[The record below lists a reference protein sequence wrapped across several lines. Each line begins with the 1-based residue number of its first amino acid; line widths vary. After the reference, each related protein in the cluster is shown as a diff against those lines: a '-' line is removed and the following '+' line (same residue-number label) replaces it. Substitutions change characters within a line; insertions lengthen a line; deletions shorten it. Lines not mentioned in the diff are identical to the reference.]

1 MVFKGLVGH
10 CHGFQTSLF
19 DIFMTAQKRILF
31 VSQTALGTS
40 TTNRYV
46 ELCTH
51 CAQAGYR
58 TTLFFIGKGKAAQ
71 DSSLRYPKSI
81 GQVAVRHSRP
91 VPSFLLKRSNPLTA
105 GIAALFLFC
114 TCIPRLL
121 FACFRN
127 DVVVL
132 GKPLPFGAVSVFF
145 CAAMTRRPVVL
156 DTDDWEG
163 VGGFATLNQGNNAFA
178 KAVITFFEE
187 WAPPRSAA
195 VVVVSRLLGERM
207 RHAGVAEDDIF
218 YVPNGADIRKFNPGI
233 DGGPIRAQ
241 FNVGGRTVL
250 GYLGTF
256 KPGGASW
263 KFMLDAFHHVCRAK
277 ETPVL
282 LIIGFG
288 PQLDDARAYAK
299 RLGID
304 SRIVFTGKVPH
315 EEAPRYLAAADILI
329 FPYSSEY
336 PDTYLNAGRSSL
348 KLYEY
353 MAMGRPVVA
362 SDIGELHESLKE
374 GGGVLVEGNS
384 PQAFGEKIRA
394 LIDDKDSM
402 SRLGAE
408 ARRRAENRYN
418 YESLAKEFAKAVEHA
433 INGKK
438 QSC

>member
-1 MVFKGLVGH
+1 MK
-10 CHGFQTSLF
+10 TRS
-19 DIFMTAQKRILF
+19 RILF
-31 VSQTALGTS
+31 VSQTARGTS

-46 ELCTH
+46 ELCTN
-51 CAQAGYR
+51 CARTGYR
-58 TTLFFIGKGKAAQ
+58 TTLFFIGKGKAAH
-71 DSSLRYPKSI
+71 DRSLRYPESI

-91 VPSFLLKRSNPLTA
+91 IPSFLLKRSNPLTA

-127 DVVVL
+127 DVIVL
-132 GKPLPFGAVSVFF
+132 GKPLPFGAFSVFF
-145 CAAMTRRPVVL
+145 CAAVTRKPVVL
-156 DTDDWEG
+156 DADDWEG

-195 VVVVSRLLGERM
+195 VVVVSRLLGDRM
-207 RHAGVAEDDIF
+207 RHAGVADGDIF
-218 YVPNGADIRKFNPGI
+218 YVPNGADIQKFNPGI

-241 FNVGGRTVL
+241 FGVEGKTVL

-263 KFMLDAFHHVCRAK
+263 QFMLDAFHHICRSK
-277 ETPVL
+277 ENAVL

-288 PQLDDARAYAK
+288 PQLDDAQAYAK

-315 EEAPRYLAAADILI
+315 EEAPRYLAASDVLIL
-329 FPYSSEY
+329 PYSAEF
-336 PDTYLNAGRSSL
+336 PDTFVNAGRSSL

-353 MAMGRPVVA
+353 MAMGRPIVA

-374 GGGVLVEGNS
+374 GGGVLVQENS
-384 PQAFGEKIRA
+384 PETFG
-394 LIDDKDSM
+394 
-402 SRLGAE
+402 RLVCELLDNPEAMRRFGAE

-418 YESLAKEFAKAVEHA
+418 YGELAKEFAKAIEHA
-433 INGKK
+433 INK
-438 QSC
+438 